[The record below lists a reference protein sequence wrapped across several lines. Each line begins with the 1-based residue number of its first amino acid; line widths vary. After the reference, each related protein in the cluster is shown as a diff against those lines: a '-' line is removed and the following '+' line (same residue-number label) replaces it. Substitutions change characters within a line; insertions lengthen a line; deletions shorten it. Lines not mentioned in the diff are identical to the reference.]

1 MESKENQLDN
11 FLRNI
16 PNGFEIPNEK
26 FSNIGNRVGKFAP
39 PTHPSLAIINTQK
52 TSTCKTEK

>member
-26 FSNIGNRVGKFAP
+26 FSMHWK
-39 PTHPSLAIINTQK
+39 
-52 TSTCKTEK
+52 